1 MCACVVHLYRFKLPT
16 EAGWGIPCDETRG
29 DSVGGNKIDQIVV
42 AVQLHHLFKL
52 PHGSRRTEA
61 GRGSTSW
68 GNKIDQIVVTVSLRE
83 CKRTSTTVYLSVLI
97 NFPF

>member
-52 PHGSRRTEA
+52 PTEA
-61 GRGSTSW
+61 GGRKQEGVVHRGVIKLTRSW
-68 GNKIDQIVVTVSLRE
+68 
-83 CKRTSTTVYLSVLI
+83 
-97 NFPF
+97 

>member
-42 AVQLHHLFKL
+42 AVELHHLFF
-52 PHGSRRTEA
+52 PTEA
-61 GRGSTSW
+61 GGRKQEGVVHRGVIKLTRSFVGVPKGVQTHF
-68 GNKIDQIVVTVSLRE
+68 DD
-83 CKRTSTTVYLSVLI
+83 CLS
-97 NFPF
+97 FPFN